1 MDFVVNLAAG
11 FMNLF
16 TLGGETFVSWVTG
29 IIPKVLLLLIFMNSL
44 IAFIGQEKI
53 NNFAKVC
60 S

>member
-29 IIPKVLLLLIFMNSL
+29 IIPKVLLLLIL
-44 IAFIGQEKI
+44 KI
-53 NNFAKVC
+53 RLLTILFVC
-60 S
+60 YDG